1 MNPPAPLRLPANA
14 SPVPPGLRPPG
25 AYAATVTGIPE
36 AFARTTLEREGGQAQ
51 AWLDGLPGL
60 VEDLLERWAATVD
73 GEPLHGGVALI
84 VPVRRR
90 SDDLAAVLKV
100 SYPHPSNRH
109 EPHALA
115 TWQGVGAVRL
125 YERDDTRFAM
135 LLERVRPVTLTE
147 AEQGDHVASVAGALN
162 RRLAVPAPDDMPRL
176 QHRAAAWE
184 QQLRADHE
192 ALGHPLPPHVVG
204 AALSTLHDLA
214 RDQPDLMVH
223 GDLHGRNIL
232 QADREPWLAV
242 DPKGIAGDPAY
253 DAGTLLKSRLPTLL
267 DTDNLTAAAHRIL
280 DAFAEAAELDHA
292 RAQRW
297 AQLHAVQAAFSGRRH
312 GFRRAR
318 NGPELQ
324 QLTTLV
330 DRTAE
335 VLTASLR

>member
-1 MNPPAPLRLPANA
+1 MTA
-14 SPVPPGLRPPG
+14 
-25 AYAATVTGIPE
+25 IPE
-36 AFARTTLEREGGQAQ
+36 AFARTTLDREGSQAQ
-51 AWLDGLPGL
+51 AWLDGLPGI

-90 SDDLAAVLKV
+90 TDDGVAILKI
-100 SYPHPSNRH
+100 SYPHPGNRH

-135 LLERVRPVTLTE
+135 LLERVRPVTLAE
-147 AEQGDHVASVAGALN
+147 AEQGDRIASVAGALN

-184 QQLRADHE
+184 QQLRADDE
-192 ALGHPLPPHVVG
+192 ALGHPLSSHVVG
-204 AALSTLHDLA
+204 AALSTLQDLA
-214 RDQPDLMVH
+214 RHQPGLMVH

-242 DPKGIAGDPAY
+242 DPKGLAGDPAY
-253 DAGTLLKSRLPTLL
+253 DAGTLLKSRLPALL
-267 DTDNLTAAAHRIL
+267 DTHDLPTAAHRIL
-280 DAFAEAAELDHA
+280 DAFTEAAGLDRSRA
-292 RAQRW
+292 RRW
-297 AQLHAVQAAFSGRRH
+297 AQLHSVQAAFSGRRH

-318 NGPELQ
+318 SGPELQ
-324 QLTTLV
+324 QLTALV

-335 VLTASLR
+335 TLTASLR